1 MELAPGER
9 IISKYSDKQYFDRSE
24 FTLTNYRVSLQS
36 TGWFFKA
43 KKGVQSMTL
52 DSVDSAELVYWHR
65 PSLILVFIL
74 AAVTAYAME
83 AGLGDIPAMEGA
95 YIKNGAVVLAVLS
108 FVGYF
113 IFRGSKLTVVG
124 FSQRLSMQAARSQED
139 GVRFVNEL
147 MRAKA
152 HRGSNV
158 VSEDEVNNQ
167 PKFDVGTDVDGSQH
181 E

>member
-9 IISKYSDKQYFDRSE
+9 IITKYSDNSYFDRSE
-24 FTLTNYRVSLQS
+24 FTLTNYRVSLIS

-65 PSLILVFIL
+65 PFLIVLFLLSCALVFG
-74 AAVTAYAME
+74 ME
-83 AGLGDIPAMEGA
+83 SEIGDIPYVERAV
-95 YIKNGAVVLAVLS
+95 IKNSAIGVALFS

-124 FSQRLSMQAARSQED
+124 FSQKFSMQAARSRDE
-139 GVRFVNEL
+139 GMRFVNEL

-152 HRGSNV
+152 NRGRKEPSGEQDQD
-158 VSEDEVNNQ
+158 SSQ
-167 PKFDVGTDVDGSQH
+167 PTFDINEAKD
-181 E
+181 

>member
-9 IISKYSDKQYFDRSE
+9 VISKYSDKQYFDRSE

-43 KKGVQSMTL
+43 RKGVQSMTL

-65 PSLILVFIL
+65 PSLIFVFVL

-83 AGLGDIPAMEGA
+83 AGVGDIPAMEEA

-124 FSQRLSMQAARSQED
+124 FSQRLSMQAARSQEE
-139 GVRFVNEL
+139 GIRFVNEL

-152 HRGSNV
+152 HRGQPDTNT
-158 VSEDEVNNQ
+158 DEKVIQ
-167 PKFDVGTDVDGSQH
+167 PTFDVENS
-181 E
+181 